1 MSDQQ
6 GNQDNGSDAADEAVI
21 GVGPTEERE
30 EPRVANKAD
39 TERVMKAFYKDGI
52 LPEGFSVKFG
62 RGGPVVTK
70 RGK

>member
-6 GNQDNGSDAADEAVI
+6 GNQDNGPDADEPVVA
-21 GVGPTEERE
+21 VGPTEERE